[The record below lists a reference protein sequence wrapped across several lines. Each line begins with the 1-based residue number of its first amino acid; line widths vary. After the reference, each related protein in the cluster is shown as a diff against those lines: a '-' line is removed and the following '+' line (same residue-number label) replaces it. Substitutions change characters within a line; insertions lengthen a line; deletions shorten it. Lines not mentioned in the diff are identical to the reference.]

1 MPSTSIESAAVDG
14 RARTP
19 RFIQRQLAN
28 LHKAITTNAKII
40 QDAIVADTGAKLR
53 EAQLEIHLSISVVKE
68 LYDNFSVEE
77 ALSQEYRV
85 ARGQDWCD
93 RNDAVGTIYLRPQ
106 SQNLV
111 YSIVSPLANAIA
123 AGNCVVIE
131 SNKPHQAL
139 SSKIAEI
146 ILQHLDRDTIAFVE
160 NLPEPPSKG
169 VLLIDQTGEIPKIN
183 ASSVH
188 TPGSSARVVAL
199 VDRSSDIVSAASSIV
214 QARTA
219 FGGNSVY
226 APDIVL
232 VNEFAM
238 KEFVQAAKIALSISI
253 EETKGQDITASQA
266 TCKIAGIGLTEKELR
281 GSGANVVMR
290 GDLGTIAIVEDRG
303 SSLLQRKIYGA
314 CLILHSVRSL
324 DDGIDLANL
333 QYGTVAPRN
342 KTLLACYHFG
352 APEAAKYT
360 TQFIDSYASF
370 VNHAPIELTV
380 GPAAPIGFHPSATHR
395 YRPAMFSVPKADCIA
410 GDSASRSL
418 ASIFRAEAKAW
429 SDVYEKQITSSLAPT
444 RQKAGKVVGFF
455 DQGLITG
462 FVVFWVPVIASAVV
476 GSGYG
481 IRAGI
486 RMTRS

>member
-106 SQNLV
+106 SHNLV

-131 SNKPHQAL
+131 CPGNADHSQSNKPHQAL

-183 ASSVH
+183 ASSIH

-253 EETKGQDITASQA
+253 EETKGQDITASQVSFGGG
-266 TCKIAGIGLTEKELR
+266 TRLQSESCSLIYPELCQKV
-281 GSGANVVMR
+281 SQFVHS
-290 GDLGTIAIVEDRG
+290 T
-303 SSLLQRKIYGA
+303 LQEYVQTSTTRNNESV
-314 CLILHSVRSL
+314 IL
-324 DDGIDLANL
+324 
-333 QYGTVAPRN
+333 
-342 KTLLACYHFG
+342 
-352 APEAAKYT
+352 
-360 TQFIDSYASF
+360 
-370 VNHAPIELTV
+370 
-380 GPAAPIGFHPSATHR
+380 
-395 YRPAMFSVPKADCIA
+395 
-410 GDSASRSL
+410 
-418 ASIFRAEAKAW
+418 SIL
-429 SDVYEKQITSSLAPT
+429 V
-444 RQKAGKVVGFF
+444 
-455 DQGLITG
+455 
-462 FVVFWVPVIASAVV
+462 
-476 GSGYG
+476 
-481 IRAGI
+481 
-486 RMTRS
+486 

>member
-1 MPSTSIESAAVDG
+1 MPSTSIESAAIDG

-40 QDAIVADTGAKLR
+40 QDAIVADTSVKLR

-106 SQNLV
+106 SHNLV

-160 NLPEPPSKG
+160 NLPEPPSEG
-169 VLLIDQTGEIPKIN
+169 LLLIDQTGEIPKIH
-183 ASSVH
+183 ASSIH

-214 QARTA
+214 QARTV

-232 VNEFAM
+232 INEFAM
-238 KEFVQAAKIALSISI
+238 KEFIALSESI

-266 TCKIAGIGLTEKELR
+266 TCEIAGIGLTEKELR
-281 GSGANVVMR
+281 GSGADVVVR

-314 CLILHSVRSL
+314 CLILHPVRSL

-333 QYGTVAPRN
+333 QN

-410 GDSASRSL
+410 RDSASRSL
-418 ASIFRAEAKAW
+418 ASTFRAEAKAW

-462 FVVFWVPVIASAVV
+462 FVVFWIPVIASAVV

-481 IRAGI
+481 IRAGM
-486 RMTRS
+486 RMMRS

>member
-183 ASSVH
+183 ASSIH

-238 KEFVQAAKIALSISI
+238 KEFVQAAKIALSESI
-253 EETKGQDITASQA
+253 EETKGQDITASQTA
-266 TCKIAGIGLTEKELR
+266 SKIAGIGLTEKELR
-281 GSGANVVMR
+281 DSGADVVMR

-314 CLILHSVRSL
+314 CLILHPVRSL
-324 DDGIDLANL
+324 DDGLDLANP
-333 QYGTVAPRN
+333 QN
-342 KTLLACYHFG
+342 DTLLACYHFG
-352 APEAAKYT
+352 ALEAAKYT

-370 VNHAPIELTV
+370 VNYIPIELTV
-380 GPAAPIGFHPSATHR
+380 GPAAPIGFHSSAIHR
-395 YRPAMFSVPKADCIA
+395 YRPAMFSVPKADCVVK
-410 GDSASRSL
+410 DSASRSL
-418 ASIFRAEAKAW
+418 ANTFRAEDRAW
-429 SDVYEKQITSSLAPT
+429 SDVYEKQITSSLSPA

-476 GSGYG
+476 GSAYG
-481 IRAGI
+481 IRAGM
-486 RMTRS
+486 RMMRS

>member
-1 MPSTSIESAAVDG
+1 MPSTSIESAAIDG

-40 QDAIVADTGAKLR
+40 QDAIVADTSVKLR

-106 SQNLV
+106 SHNLV

-131 SNKPHQAL
+131 
-139 SSKIAEI
+139 IAEI

-160 NLPEPPSKG
+160 NLPKPPSEG
-169 VLLIDQTGEIPKIN
+169 VLLIDQTGEIPKIH
-183 ASSVH
+183 ASSIH

-214 QARTA
+214 QARTV

-238 KEFVQAAKIALSISI
+238 KEFVQAAKIALSESI

-266 TCKIAGIGLTEKELR
+266 TCEIAGIGLTEKELR
-281 GSGANVVMR
+281 GSGADVVVR

-314 CLILHSVRSL
+314 CLILHPVRSL

-333 QYGTVAPRN
+333 QYGTVAP
-342 KTLLACYHFG
+342 
-352 APEAAKYT
+352 
-360 TQFIDSYASF
+360 
-370 VNHAPIELTV
+370 
-380 GPAAPIGFHPSATHR
+380 
-395 YRPAMFSVPKADCIA
+395 
-410 GDSASRSL
+410 
-418 ASIFRAEAKAW
+418 RAEAKAW

-462 FVVFWVPVIASAVV
+462 FVVFWVPVIASAV
-476 GSGYG
+476 
-481 IRAGI
+481 
-486 RMTRS
+486 

>member
-1 MPSTSIESAAVDG
+1 MPSTSIESAAIDG

-40 QDAIVADTGAKLR
+40 QDAIVADTSMKLR

-106 SQNLV
+106 SHNLV

-160 NLPEPPSKG
+160 NLPEPPSEG
-169 VLLIDQTGEIPKIN
+169 VLLIDQTGEIPKIH
-183 ASSVH
+183 ASSIH

-214 QARTA
+214 QARTV

-238 KEFVQAAKIALSISI
+238 KEFVQAAKIALSESI

-266 TCKIAGIGLTEKELR
+266 TCEIAGIGLTEKELR
-281 GSGANVVMR
+281 GSGADVVVR

-314 CLILHSVRSL
+314 CLILHPVRSL

-333 QYGTVAPRN
+333 QN

-410 GDSASRSL
+410 RDSASRSL
-418 ASIFRAEAKAW
+418 ASTFRAEAKAW

-462 FVVFWVPVIASAVV
+462 FVVFWIPVIASAVV

-481 IRAGI
+481 IRAGM
-486 RMTRS
+486 RMMRS